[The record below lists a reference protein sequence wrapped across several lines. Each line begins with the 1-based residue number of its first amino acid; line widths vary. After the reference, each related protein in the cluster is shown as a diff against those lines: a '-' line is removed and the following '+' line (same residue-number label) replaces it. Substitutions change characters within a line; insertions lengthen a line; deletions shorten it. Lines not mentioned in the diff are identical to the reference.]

1 MNILTLYLIRKYLM
15 PIHVTVDLF
24 HIFYF
29 FFFCMAYS
37 LKNLRNYDYMSIIKV
52 CVKCFISF
60 TCEIG
65 NAFCCLYSIYLL
77 TRPICTV
84 VTFNDT
90 RILSIQTRKNTNFF
104 KFYSLPRP
112 YFKISCKIYLMLS
125 CHHRRISQN
134 RKLRQ

>member
-29 FFFCMAYS
+29 FFCMAYS
-37 LKNLRNYDYMSIIKV
+37 LKNLRNYDYMLIIKV
-52 CVKCFISF
+52 CVKSFISF

-77 TRPICTV
+77 TRPICTA

-90 RILSIQTRKNTNFF
+90 RILSIQTRKNTN
-104 KFYSLPRP
+104 
-112 YFKISCKIYLMLS
+112 YF
-125 CHHRRISQN
+125 
-134 RKLRQ
+134 